1 MTNAMQN
8 LSPELQ
14 ARLAAVMAGKQQNDP
29 NLQAA
34 AAAAVQMQQ
43 AQAPE
48 LQMQQGAPPV
58 PMQMTKQAA
67 VAPTPPA
74 APPKPPSLVD
84 LLILVRSDI
93 DALRQEVATLNAQV
107 NAASQVNEAVGH
119 AVGRMYQMFQPSEQ
133 AAPAATYS
141 QGFQTQAVDD
151 DSDY

>member
-1 MTNAMQN
+1 MSNAMQN
-8 LSPELQ
+8 LPPELQ

-29 NLQAA
+29 GLQAA
-34 AAAAVQMQQ
+34 AAAAAQMQQ
-43 AQAPE
+43 TQDVPE
-48 LQMQQGAPPV
+48 VQLQQGAPPV
-58 PMQMTKQAA
+58 PIQAA
-67 VAPTPPA
+67 AQP

-84 LLILVRSDI
+84 LLLLVRNDI
-93 DALRQEVATLNAQV
+93 NVLRQEVATLSAQV

-141 QGFQTQAVDD
+141 QGFQTQAVED